1 MFTTTLNGLAPQLF
15 SPHGYCL
22 LWNPGLMGLHVLS
35 DGVIAVSYYS
45 IPFGLAF
52 FVRRRKDL
60 AYRWMFLLFAAFILA
75 CGTTHIFDIWTLWHP
90 DYLAQGLIKAITAV
104 LSLGTAILLWPVLYQ
119 ALTLPSPAQLAKVN
133 AELTAEIALRRQ
145 VLAELEVEAAERRLL
160 AERLRQN
167 KARLQA
173 ILDTAVEGIITIDQ
187 QGIVELC
194 NPAAARMFGYAP
206 DEVVGRSVGLLMPSP
221 HREDHD
227 AYLVR
232 YRSTGTGT
240 TLGLGREL
248 FGLRKDGSTF
258 PIEIVV
264 GEFDNGGRHFTGF
277 LRDIT
282 YRKKLEERL
291 QQHQAELL
299 HAQRLSTAGELAAMM
314 AHELNQP
321 LGAMTNYLGGLTL
334 RFKTILEAN
343 PALGETI
350 DEAQRLAMRASEV
363 VRGIRDLVHRRESG
377 REWVA
382 MGAIIDET
390 LALVR
395 QELARRGIKLEVVV
409 APTLPRFL
417 GQRVHLQQLLLNLI
431 LNAMDAM
438 ESKPGGGRELRIE
451 AKPVDDN
458 DLEIT
463 VGDTGTGFTEELAER
478 LFEPFVTTKP
488 EGIGLG
494 LSVCRTIV
502 ENHGGRISAFSALG
516 KGASFRVVLPMEKEP
531 S

>member
-1 MFTTTLNGLAPQLF
+1 
-15 SPHGYCL
+15 
-22 LWNPGLMGLHVLS
+22 
-35 DGVIAVSYYS
+35 
-45 IPFGLAF
+45 
-52 FVRRRKDL
+52 
-60 AYRWMFLLFAAFILA
+60 
-75 CGTTHIFDIWTLWHP
+75 
-90 DYLAQGLIKAITAV
+90 
-104 LSLGTAILLWPVLYQ
+104 
-119 ALTLPSPAQLAKVN
+119 
-133 AELTAEIALRRQ
+133 
-145 VLAELEVEAAERRLL
+145 
-160 AERLRQN
+160 
-167 KARLQA
+167 
-173 ILDTAVEGIITIDQ
+173 
-187 QGIVELC
+187 
-194 NPAAARMFGYAP
+194 
-206 DEVVGRSVGLLMPSP
+206 
-221 HREDHD
+221 
-227 AYLVR
+227 
-232 YRSTGTGT
+232 
-240 TLGLGREL
+240 
-248 FGLRKDGSTF
+248 
-258 PIEIVV
+258 
-264 GEFDNGGRHFTGF
+264 
-277 LRDIT
+277 
-282 YRKKLEERL
+282 
-291 QQHQAELL
+291 
-299 HAQRLSTAGELAAMM
+299 
-314 AHELNQP
+314 
-321 LGAMTNYLGGLTL
+321 
-334 RFKTILEAN
+334 
-343 PALGETI
+343 
-350 DEAQRLAMRASEV
+350 
-363 VRGIRDLVHRRESG
+363 
-377 REWVA
+377 